1 MEVLNSELVFDGRIL
16 KVYKDTVVLDN
27 GMTVTREVMRHHGAA
42 AVVPITENGEVILVK
57 QFRYAIGREM
67 IEIPAGLLEP
77 GEEPI
82 QCAARETEEETGF
95 RPAELTHLFDSYA
108 SPGYCTECVSVFMA
122 QQLVPSK
129 QHLDPDEDV
138 EIMIVPLD
146 EAAEMIRRGE
156 ITDGKTIAA
165 LMTVLSQNLY

>member
-1 MEVLNSELVFDGRIL
+1 
-16 KVYKDTVVLDN
+16 
-27 GMTVTREVMRHHGAA
+27 
-42 AVVPITENGEVILVK
+42 
-57 QFRYAIGREM
+57 
-67 IEIPAGLLEP
+67 
-77 GEEPI
+77 
-82 QCAARETEEETGF
+82 
-95 RPAELTHLFDSYA
+95 
-108 SPGYCTECVSVFMA
+108 MA